1 MVLLVG
7 VTKPRRQTAPGS
19 SKELPAMAR
28 NQCCTVASLEDRK
41 IIALLDKDKDND
53 NDTSVTQ
60 LPLEK
65 TEKLLLY
72 VYSRVKLWV
81 KQPKDTQTLVLK
93 KVLQNVERLQ

>member
-1 MVLLVG
+1 MPGPDGLLVG

-41 IIALLDKDKDND
+41 IIALLDKDKGDEEEEEDND
-53 NDTSVTQ
+53 KDTSVAP

-65 TEKLLLY
+65 TGKLFLY
-72 VYSRVKLWV
+72 
-81 KQPKDTQTLVLK
+81 
-93 KVLQNVERLQ
+93 